1 MAQIT
6 ATITQISPTER
17 KNVNQITVT
26 FDDGKGK
33 WTKNYT
39 LSNTNEVKLEKVKD
53 IIKQDLKNDL
63 KPPVDTLAEIKKA
76 LNKPITFT
84 I

>member
-6 ATITQISPTER
+6 ATITNIAPTARE
-17 KNVNQITVT
+17 NVNQITVT

-39 LSNTNEVKLEKVKD
+39 LSNTNEVKLDRVKQV
-53 IIKQDLKNDL
+53 IKADLKNDL
-63 KPPVDTLAEIKKA
+63 KPKVDTMAEIKKA